1 MEKLNTLIEK
11 KIGLYALIV
20 SCVLLTGCNDKGV
33 EIKDWMKEQEKSLK
47 GKIEK
52 IPEPKAYTPIEYSA
66 KFNPFVLKPI
76 ISLSQLTKNRFAP
89 DANRKREV
97 LEEYTLETL
106 KMIGFLSREKKNYAM
121 IKAPDNKIYQVTT
134 GHYLGQNYGIIKDI
148 NEGAIYL
155 EERIKEEDEWKI
167 KNTKFLLSEN

>member
-1 MEKLNTLIEK
+1 MNKNIVLYPIMLSCLI
-11 KIGLYALIV
+11 
-20 SCVLLTGCNDKGV
+20 LTGCNEKGV

-52 IPEPKAYTPIEYSA
+52 IPEPQAYTPIEYSA

-89 DANRKREV
+89 DANRKKEF

-106 KMIGFLSREKKNYAM
+106 KMTGFFSKDKKNYAM
-121 IKAPDNKIYQVTT
+121 IKAPDNKVYQVTI
-134 GHYLGQNYGIIKDI
+134 GNYLGQNYGVIKDI
-148 NEGAIYL
+148 NEGVIFL

-167 KNTKFLLSEN
+167 KNTKVLLSEM